1 MPAKPKTRR
10 SSKAKGVMPNR
21 KRQAVAKVFG
31 NAHPALDDS
40 ESCLDFYYSRRGLTT
55 VRDGR
60 FLELKYVVE
69 IDELEQVIQRT
80 LALIQ
85 KRDGVK
91 VFKEASRHLRN
102 SIR

>member
-1 MPAKPKTRR
+1 MPAKP
-10 SSKAKGVMPNR
+10 NR
-21 KRQAVAKVFG
+21 KLNTAKREAVARVFG

-40 ESCLDFYYSRRGLTT
+40 DGCLDFYYSRRGLAT
-55 VRDGR
+55 VRDGKYM
-60 FLELKYVVE
+60 ELKYVVE
-69 IDELEQVIQRT
+69 IDELEQVVRRT
-80 LALIQ
+80 LDHIQ